1 MSKGLKWFL
10 IVLGIL
16 VVLLI
21 VVNVVRGKD
30 AEVVKVTAERVKR
43 TTIVETVSASGKIYP
58 ELEVKVGTGITG
70 EVIELNVEESDTV
83 TKGQVVARIRTE
95 SNRGAAPRINPSDYS
110 SLLQNL
116 QASQPASGGT
126 ISIKAPISGT
136 VSMLS
141 VKKGERTGGL
151 QSGEFMRIADM
162 SSFEVRVDVNE
173 NDIIKVSTGDSADVE
188 VDAYSRRRFKGVVTY
203 IANSSQRRELQPF
216 SADLTSYEVRIR
228 LDSSTYADL
237 MKGNGGKKLPFRPGM
252 NARADIKTS
261 KRENVLSVPIA
272 AVASR
277 VAGSDENVEI
287 KKDDKKENTDQLD
300 GNTNM
305 DSDLQEVVFVIGE
318 DGKVEKRIVHT
329 GIQDINRFEILDGL
343 KEGETVVGGPYNLV
357 SNTLKGGQ
365 KVKVVSK
372 EELFEK

>member
-70 EVIELNVEESDTV
+70 EVIELNVEEGDTV

-272 AVASR
+272 AVASM

-300 GNTNM
+300 ENTNM

-329 GIQDINRFEILDGL
+329 GIQDIHRFEILDGL
-343 KEGETVVGGPYNLV
+343 KEGETVVSGPYNLV

>member
-70 EVIELNVEESDTV
+70 EVIELNVEEGDTV

-343 KEGETVVGGPYNLV
+343 KEGETVVSGPYNLV

>member
-70 EVIELNVEESDTV
+70 EVIELNVEEGDTV

-203 IANSSQRRELQPF
+203 IANSTQRRELQPF

-272 AVASR
+272 AVASM

-300 GNTNM
+300 ENTNM

-343 KEGETVVGGPYNLV
+343 KEGETVVSGPYNLV

>member
-58 ELEVKVGTGITG
+58 ELEVKVGTGLTG
-70 EVIELNVEESDTV
+70 EVIELNVEEGDTV

-126 ISIKAPISGT
+126 ISIKAPNSGT

-141 VKKGERTGGL
+141 VKKGERSGGL

-272 AVASR
+272 AVASM

-287 KKDDKKENTDQLD
+287 RKDDKKENTDQLD
-300 GNTNM
+300 ENTNM

-329 GIQDINRFEILDGL
+329 GIQDINSFEILDGL
-343 KEGETVVGGPYNLV
+343 KEGETVVSGPYNLV

>member
-70 EVIELNVEESDTV
+70 EVIELNVEEGDTV

-141 VKKGERTGGL
+141 VKKGERSGGL

-203 IANSSQRRELQPF
+203 IANSTQRRELQPF

-272 AVASR
+272 AVASM

-300 GNTNM
+300 ENTNM

-343 KEGETVVGGPYNLV
+343 KEGETVVSGPYNLV

>member
-70 EVIELNVEESDTV
+70 EVIELNVEEGDTV

-272 AVASR
+272 AVASM

-300 GNTNM
+300 ENTNM

-343 KEGETVVGGPYNLV
+343 KEGETVVSGPYNLV

>member
-70 EVIELNVEESDTV
+70 EVIELNVEEGDTV

-329 GIQDINRFEILDGL
+329 GIQDIHRFEILHGL
-343 KEGETVVGGPYNLV
+343 KEGETVVSGPYNLV